1 MSSPFA
7 ELGGDYFVR
16 SLQDFIRSSERKL
29 VELAFEKR
37 ELETRVA
44 DLEATVQAK
53 DNIIKEYLRRVAL
66 LEFAIRRGDSASVRA
81 RSVPN
86 EATYTPFVGDTEKP
100 PMSGRELVKAYLDEL
115 GGLSMPEIVETD
127 LESFGA
133 ELDNLVDLKGVQQPE
148 EEPIGE
154 WEDVLTISASLG
166 PCRAIALNELRGFQ
180 CLFAGTEEGHI
191 RIWTEDPQ
199 KLSEGEIDVRN
210 VCFNQNIFNP
220 HIVLR
225 HHSSPVTALAVSGD
239 RIVSGDSSG
248 HVVVCNVNSIS
259 QLEIF
264 PSCSD
269 LAIACSLDLLSGAVH
284 TDRVNALHLNTSY
297 IASVGNDDRL
307 VVSSFSGAR
316 NSFDMP
322 STMSSMKEISETGS
336 LILGLSDGSL
346 RSINPE
352 TGACS
357 VESQFGNCV
366 TALDIMD
373 TVIAITHM
381 NGLLSLFDYRCRSLV
396 QTTTES
402 LPTCISVSAPRFV
415 IGGTDGSVRM
425 YDMRNLN
432 GAVKLWSDSHVPH
445 CGEGVLDVGFS
456 SAGTSFISSGSDGKI
471 KFYRKL

>member
-1 MSSPFA
+1 
-7 ELGGDYFVR
+7 
-16 SLQDFIRSSERKL
+16 L

-53 DNIIKEYLRRVAL
+53 DTIIREYLRRVAL

-81 RSVPN
+81 HPVPK
-86 EATYTPFVGDTEKP
+86 EALHTLVLADTETP

-115 GGLSMPEIVETD
+115 GGLSMPEIAETD

-133 ELDNLVDLKGVQQPE
+133 ELDNMADLKGGHVPE

-154 WEDVLTISASLG
+154 WEGVSTISASLG
-166 PCRAIALNELRGFQ
+166 PCRALALNELRGVP
-180 CLFAGTEEGHI
+180 CLLVGTEEGHI
-191 RIWTEDPQ
+191 RIWTEYPQ

-210 VCFNQNIFNP
+210 VCLNQNIVNP

-225 HHSSPVTALAVSGD
+225 HHSSPVTALGVSGD

-248 HVVVCNVNSIS
+248 HIAVCNVKNIA
-259 QLEIF
+259 QLELF

-269 LAIACSLDLLSGAVH
+269 LVAACSLDSLTGAVH
-284 TDRVNALHLNTSY
+284 ADRVNAFHLNTSY
-297 IASVGNDDRL
+297 IASVANDNRI

-322 STMSSMKEISETGS
+322 STVSSINEISDKDS
-336 LILGLSDGSL
+336 LILGFSDGSL
-346 RSINPE
+346 RSIYPE

-357 VESQFGNCV
+357 IECEFGNSV

-373 TVIAITHM
+373 TVIAFTQM
-381 NGLLSLFDYRCRSLV
+381 NGVLSLFDYRCRSLV
-396 QTTTES
+396 QTTMES
-402 LPTCISVSAPRFV
+402 LPTCISVSAPRLV

-425 YDMRNLN
+425 YDVRNLN
-432 GAVKLWSDSHVPH
+432 GVVKLWSDSHVPH
-445 CGEGVLDVGFS
+445 SGEGVLDVGFS
-456 SAGTSFISSGSDGKI
+456 SAGTFFISSGSDGKI
-471 KFYRKL
+471 KFYTKL